1 MRNHILAPFKN
12 IFFSLTRKIENILIY
27 NNIYKINEVK
37 FIESAV
43 KFLVIFMNG
52 SFLLSKALSPFHY

>member
-1 MRNHILAPFKN
+1 LRNHILAPFKN

-37 FIESAV
+37 FIKSAA

-52 SFLLSKALSPFHY
+52 SFFTF